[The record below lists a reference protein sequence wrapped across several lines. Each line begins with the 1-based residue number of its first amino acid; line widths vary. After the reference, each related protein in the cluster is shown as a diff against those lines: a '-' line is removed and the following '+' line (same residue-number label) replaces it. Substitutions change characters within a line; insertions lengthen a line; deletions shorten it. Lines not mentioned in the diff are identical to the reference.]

1 MAGMETLPWPS
12 VNEDEPI
19 LTTMRRANRSLVR
32 SVTGLGVA
40 KLGVDTGGLSS
51 RRWFRPSTTRSVVLL
66 PFRRELR
73 RERPCA
79 RRILGVFLHGWV
91 ADGLQVGRLGRAV
104 RPDVRPRWSSLVPNQ
119 RPLRSHHHR

>member
-51 RRWFRPSTTRSVVLL
+51 RRWFRRSTTQSVVLL

-73 RERPCA
+73 RERLCA
-79 RRILGVFLHGWV
+79 RRILGVLHHVWV
-91 ADGLQVGRLGRAV
+91 ASGLHAWRLDSVVHLLA
-104 RPDVRPRWSSLVPNQ
+104 
-119 RPLRSHHHR
+119 